1 MPARLRELYHTENYR
16 VVILSNQGGLTLHP
30 DPHAKTKGP
39 KNLGKD
45 RVAKFKQKCGAVLA
59 QLDIPTSVYAAT
71 GRDLYRKPRA
81 GMWDEV
87 CEDYDIAPGEVDRE
101 RSVFVGDAG
110 GRTAVLVQGGGS
122 SGGGGGGSNAKKP
135 AVAKDF
141 SCSDRNFAHNVGVS
155 YQTPEEYFLGEAPR
169 EFVRDFDVAAFPF
182 SRTAT
187 SSTDS
192 GKGSS
197 SNNTPVKNEASKVQ
211 KEEEEED
218 GENDDNN
225 DDDDDDIIFTRKNA
239 QELVLFCGPPGA
251 GKSTFYR
258 RYLQRLGYARVNQD
272 ALKTRAK
279 CMKAAADHLGE
290 GAPVAVDNTNPDE
303 AGRREW
309 VELARKHGV
318 PARCVWF
325 RTGAA
330 LCEHND
336 VVRALNREVCLF
348 CLPFF
353 FFLLLLSLLFSF
365 AYLLSILPFISIFFL
380 YLYCPLIMIIIIRL
394 YSTLFLC
401 MSRYVLIPEQL
412 KQMNPEARTALPKL
426 AFNTFFARFKEP
438 TVKEG
443 FEDVVAVDFKFRGS
457 REEYEIWGRYWT

>member
-16 VVILSNQGGLTLHP
+16 VVILSNQGGLTLHL

-87 CEDYDIAPGEVDRE
+87 CEDYDIALGEVDRE

-122 SGGGGGGSNAKKP
+122 SGGGGGGGSNAKKP

-353 FFLLLLSLLFSF
+353 FFSSSFSTLLVCLSLIYSAIYIYFLSVPLLSPHHDYYYPSLF
-365 AYLLSILPFISIFFL
+365 YPLSMYVS
-380 YLYCPLIMIIIIRL
+380 
-394 YSTLFLC
+394 LC
-401 MSRYVLIPEQL
+401 A
-412 KQMNPEARTALPKL
+412 NP
-426 AFNTFFARFKEP
+426 
-438 TVKEG
+438 
-443 FEDVVAVDFKFRGS
+443 
-457 REEYEIWGRYWT
+457 

>member
-122 SGGGGGGSNAKKP
+122 SGGGGSNAKKP

-353 FFLLLLSLLFSF
+353 FFLLLSLLFSF